1 MKPSL
6 VEEEE
11 EEEEEEEG
19 AILLHWED
27 LIVHLLPHI
36 LNRMPTAASEVVQP
50 LRDGQTPKT
59 NHLAWLGGRLR
70 LRLRLLL
77 LLLVEGYSISLSCP
91 VLPCPVVLC
100 CVVTTFC
107 RIFKAT
113 II

>member
-6 VEEEE
+6 VE

-59 NHLAWLGGRLR
+59 NHLAWLGWAG
-70 LRLRLLL
+70 
-77 LLLVEGYSISLSCP
+77 GYDCGCGCCCWWKDTLFPSAVLS
-91 VLPCPVVLC
+91 C
-100 CVVTTFC
+100 CVVL

-113 II
+113 VI